1 MTSKLFLI
9 FPDNIVT
16 FFFFAVSPEIFAH
29 FQTAK
34 QKSSSRF
41 FKNKNMNTSRL
52 AFCCSFRRD
61 QRENKTKKNNGPD
74 ADECYGYRTRR
85 LVLVPL
91 TKRFCFVF
99 FFAFEIKCFF
109 FQATGHHK
117 RHHRKQEEEDRRKI
131 PTKNKKKKERKKEQK
146 KQQKKNKTVLP
157 FRIADLWPWTASDW
171 RVARRSRRMRRCTWT
186 SGKTR

>member
-1 MTSKLFLI
+1 
-9 FPDNIVT
+9 
-16 FFFFAVSPEIFAH
+16 
-29 FQTAK
+29 
-34 QKSSSRF
+34 
-41 FKNKNMNTSRL
+41 MNTSRL

-146 KQQKKNKTVLP
+146 KTTKKQTKQCCHFASLTCGCGRRRIGESRDALAGCVGAPGRREKLGKNSVKKTQTRPTRRDPITPKKTVKPSQILSV
-157 FRIADLWPWTASDW
+157 D
-171 RVARRSRRMRRCTWT
+171 TWQLDYWKFET
-186 SGKTR
+186 